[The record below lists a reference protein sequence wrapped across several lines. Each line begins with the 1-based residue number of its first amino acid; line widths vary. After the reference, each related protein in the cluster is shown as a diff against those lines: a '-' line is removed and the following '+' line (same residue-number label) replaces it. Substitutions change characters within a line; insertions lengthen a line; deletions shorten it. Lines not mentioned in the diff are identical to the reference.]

1 MAFDFDGIMCSLMVL
16 CVGIAMSYLSF
27 MAGEY
32 PSSIYVGGFILFFSV
47 VVIIFMLTMD

>member
-16 CVGIAMSYLSF
+16 CVGIAMSYLSS
-27 MAGEY
+27 
-32 PSSIYVGGFILFFSV
+32 SSIYVGGFILFFSV